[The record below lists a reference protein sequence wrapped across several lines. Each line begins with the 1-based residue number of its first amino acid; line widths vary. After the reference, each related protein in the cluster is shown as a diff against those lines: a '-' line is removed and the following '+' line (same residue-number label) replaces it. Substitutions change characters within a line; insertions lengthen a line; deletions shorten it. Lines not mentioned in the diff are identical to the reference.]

1 MLISGGLPPV
11 PAKLVKRIQDGL
23 FVEMAELLPETL
35 SSPEYAASEKPA
47 GQKQKLREVTNI
59 VNWVQCFGV
68 FIAIISRKEPN
79 RITDLIGYQ
88 NLIIQSFIHCQ
99 EDRWVIYNRRFHLK
113 ASAAIIQERSTVNF
127 TIWKL
132 AFPER
137 LPGSEKYSAARNPA
151 YQSSRQP
158 SWAPPPTRTRPIC
171 LEWNETPNPECSRP
185 SCRYNHSCYRC
196 AHTNAADKNHKAI
209 FAHTK
214 KNHHVANPAP
224 RVEPPM
230 YLRTIANSYTTGL
243 AILNF
248 CCD

>member
-1 MLISGGLPPV
+1 MEPPNSTGLTSYLNKPPPPVLISGGLPPV

-35 SSPEYAASEKPA
+35 SSPEYAASEEPA

-59 VNWVQCFGV
+59 VDWVQCFGV

-88 NLIIQSFIHCQ
+88 NLIIQSSIHCQ
-99 EDRWVIYNRRFHLK
+99 EGRWVIYDRRFRLK
-113 ASAAIIQERSTVNF
+113 ASAAIIQEWSTIDF

-132 AFPER
+132 AFPEC

-151 YQSSRQP
+151 YVSARQP
-158 SWAPPPTRTRPIC
+158 SWAPPPNHMQPIC
-171 LEWNETPNPECSRP
+171 LEWNETPNPECLCP

-196 AHTNAADKNHKAI
+196 ARINATDKNHKAI
-209 FAHTK
+209 FCPHK
-214 KNHHVANPAP
+214 KNHHVAIQHP
-224 RVEPPM
+224 
-230 YLRTIANSYTTGL
+230 G
-243 AILNF
+243 
-248 CCD
+248 